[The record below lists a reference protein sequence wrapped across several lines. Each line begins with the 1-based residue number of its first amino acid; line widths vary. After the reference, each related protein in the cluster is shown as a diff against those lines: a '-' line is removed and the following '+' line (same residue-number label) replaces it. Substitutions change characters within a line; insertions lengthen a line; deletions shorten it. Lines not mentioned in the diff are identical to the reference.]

1 MITRID
7 RALLLFERA
16 VKALEALV
24 YALEHG
30 AGGGWK

>member
-1 MITRID
+1 MIARID

-16 VKALEALV
+16 VEALQAIV